1 MNVES
6 LPVGYRFLPR
16 DTELIVHYLINK
28 ILNRPISTNA
38 IKEIVFYD
46 FDAYQLPIGRFSA
59 YCKANEA
66 YFFTHVKQ
74 ERTTKSGHW
83 ESSGPDEPIMYD
95 NKIVGFK
102 RLFVFY
108 SGEERSNWI
117 MHEYRV
123 NPDLISANAPNKALK
138 SKIDSY
144 VICKIQLKEDT
155 ENFSEANEENASN
168 SDSYD
173 DETSQWA
180 SDTEMHDED

>member
-117 MHEYRV
+117 MHEYR
-123 NPDLISANAPNKALK
+123 
-138 SKIDSY
+138 IDSY